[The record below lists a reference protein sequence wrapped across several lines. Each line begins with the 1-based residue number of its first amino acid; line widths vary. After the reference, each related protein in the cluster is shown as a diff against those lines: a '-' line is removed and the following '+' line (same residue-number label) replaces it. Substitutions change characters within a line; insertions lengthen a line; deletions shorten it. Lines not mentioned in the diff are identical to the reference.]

1 MDIWFIIGSIS
12 AIIPVILIKEYI
24 IHKNILLIIMS
35 LFCYLILMASYLH
48 IFKVNKVSVSY
59 TIVQIIQI
67 LMVVLSG
74 ILLFKEKINI
84 KTIFGIFL
92 ALAAMYF
99 LNK

>member
-24 IHKNILLIIMS
+24 IHKNILLIILS
-35 LFCYLILMASYLH
+35 LFCYLILITSYLH

-84 KTIFGIFL
+84 KTIIGIVL
-92 ALAAMYF
+92 AFASMYF